1 VVRATIEGV
10 RSDQIAFIA
19 ASLAYYAF
27 ISLLPLLL
35 LGLVGASI
43 IGGEDLALLLATEA
57 SGAFGPEAGQLVT
70 DTLTDTSAQA
80 GASVVGLIVLIWSAL
95 KLFRGLKVAFVTVY
109 GQTTEVSL
117 LAQFRDGFVAL
128 LAVTFGVTATVAVG
142 LALSL
147 LETELLSIDV
157 DLLATLGTPLLLGG
171 LTLTFFPL
179 YYLLPG
185 VDISVGEAV
194 PGALL
199 AAVGWTL
206 LQSGFRLYA
215 GVVSATQVYGAL
227 GAVLLIVTFLY
238 FGGLILLLGVVFN
251 AVLAGRLRRDDIE
264 TGLESIDK
272 TARTMTDD
280 NDVGGVTG
288 GKSAPGPAGDAG
300 PGGPGQNDSF
310 SDEFDGDVEAELER
324 LYDELSRFEEQF
336 ESRTVQREKIER
348 ELKQYVRGRMRRGKA
363 RGWGPYLVLL
373 YGTAMTL
380 GAFFFL
386 SGGWAV
392 LALLVV
398 WLSTLGLYAL
408 MLIVGSVVGVAGVP
422 GRLRDRVSAF
432 RD

>member
-1 VVRATIEGV
+1 V
-10 RSDQIAFIA
+10 
-19 ASLAYYAF
+19 
-27 ISLLPLLL
+27 
-35 LGLVGASI
+35 LG
-43 IGGEDLALLLATEA
+43 
-57 SGAFGPEAGQLVT
+57 
-70 DTLTDTSAQA
+70 
-80 GASVVGLIVLIWSAL
+80 
-95 KLFRGLKVAFVTVY
+95 
-109 GQTTEVSL
+109 
-117 LAQFRDGFVAL
+117 
-128 LAVTFGVTATVAVG
+128 
-142 LALSL
+142 
-147 LETELLSIDV
+147 IDV

-171 LTLTFFPL
+171 LTVTFLPL

-185 VDISVGEAV
+185 VTVSVGEAL

-215 GVVSATQVYGAL
+215 GVVSATQVYGVL

-238 FGGLILLLGVVFN
+238 FGGVILLLGVVFN
-251 AVLAGRLRRDDIE
+251 AVLAGRLSRDDIK
-264 TGLESIDK
+264 TGLGAIDK

>member
-1 VVRATIEGV
+1 
-10 RSDQIAFIA
+10 
-19 ASLAYYAF
+19 
-27 ISLLPLLL
+27 
-35 LGLVGASI
+35 
-43 IGGEDLALLLATEA
+43 
-57 SGAFGPEAGQLVT
+57 
-70 DTLTDTSAQA
+70 
-80 GASVVGLIVLIWSAL
+80 
-95 KLFRGLKVAFVTVY
+95 
-109 GQTTEVSL
+109 
-117 LAQFRDGFVAL
+117 
-128 LAVTFGVTATVAVG
+128 
-142 LALSL
+142 
-147 LETELLSIDV
+147 
-157 DLLATLGTPLLLGG
+157 
-171 LTLTFFPL
+171 
-179 YYLLPG
+179 
-185 VDISVGEAV
+185 
-194 PGALL
+194 
-199 AAVGWTL
+199 
-206 LQSGFRLYA
+206 
-215 GVVSATQVYGAL
+215 
-227 GAVLLIVTFLY
+227 
-238 FGGLILLLGVVFN
+238 
-251 AVLAGRLRRDDIE
+251 
-264 TGLESIDK
+264 
-272 TARTMTDD
+272 MTDD